1 MDENFSRVVFI
12 YGMAIVL
19 GLGKACTLLIWRT
32 LPRTRPGVRQEVREA
47 WQGWIQ
53 RRSSRRATA
62 PLTRGGEPQLT
73 MPAPA
78 ALDELRQP

>member
-32 LPRTRPGVRQEVREA
+32 LPKTRPGLRQEVREA
-47 WQGWIQ
+47 WQDWIQ
-53 RRSSRRATA
+53 RRSSRRATD
-62 PLTRGGEPQLT
+62 PLTRGGEPQVT
-73 MPAPA
+73 TPAPA